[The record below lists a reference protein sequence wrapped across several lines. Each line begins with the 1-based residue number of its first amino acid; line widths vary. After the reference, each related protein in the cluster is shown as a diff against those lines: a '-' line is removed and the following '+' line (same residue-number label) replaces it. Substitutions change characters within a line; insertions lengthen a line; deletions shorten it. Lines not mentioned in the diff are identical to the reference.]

1 MSLRQRINEATRGNH
16 NRYPVW
22 VVVECRRLYRE
33 GKTIGE
39 IMNLTGVSFGT
50 LHSWKNPFKGDWNDV
65 GPWDDPIK
73 PLEQPKRSR
82 LVMPA
87 DAAGCLSVAA
97 ELLWLARG
105 CRP

>member
-1 MSLRQRINEATRGNH
+1 MSLKQRISDAGRCEYNQ
-16 NRYPVW
+16 YPLW
-22 VVVECRRLYRE
+22 VREECRGLYRNGMSLE
-33 GKTIGE
+33 TISELSG
-39 IMNLTGVSFGT
+39 ISVTT
-50 LHSWKNPFKGDWNDV
+50 LDSWRRRGD
-65 GPWDDPIK
+65 GMSRPAWDDRLK

-87 DAAGCLSVAA
+87 DAAGCLVVAA